1 MRGALSLPSL
11 FLGITPA
18 QARQHLLPLMK
29 AARSKYPRVV
39 VPCAGRFTGPL
50 IALKAGYPPDAI
62 HASDVSLFSSLIGYL
77 AAGTDVR
84 QLGAVVALPDVPELE
99 TCANETADQ
108 LEHAAAVLLAMK
120 VATTPGK
127 NAYARML
134 RQDLVSDWRRHLEK
148 LKSHLKLLSE
158 QLKGIHYEPRDL
170 YAVVEQDSADPK
182 ALLYVDPPGFGGGY
196 EKIFDTGGVVSYNA
210 TEFTSFDPKTG
221 FEQLGEMVKDAP
233 ALVITMRA
241 TKDDSASP
249 SAVWGMLAGDRVKM
263 LAANRK
269 DEAAALSGVRISM
282 KAEKAVNPR
291 WPVWG
296 SRTDKIRE
304 DSDIRVEKTT
314 RELSLYYRDLF
325 AHALGATSS
334 ERFYL
339 IWLDGK
345 VFGTFGMH
353 LSFATT
359 GRFYDPAD
367 KRLFAWE
374 SYGFSARHPAYKKY
388 LNRLLMMCVTCEEFF
403 GMLKRHS
410 SFPMGDPVGIRTACI
425 TKGMKSKGNRGILKL
440 LSREP
445 LPDGRHHI
453 VYAAEWRKG
462 TFKDQVAQW
471 YRKYGTKEE

>member
-158 QLKGIHYEPRDL
+158 QLKGIHYLCLPAQAAARPGQPVRRAHGGRQGNDCAGGSSCEARGRDEEVG
-170 YAVVEQDSADPK
+170 A
-182 ALLYVDPPGFGGGY
+182 GGGY
-196 EKIFDTGGVVSYNA
+196 SITWSHSLSDGGNRES
-210 TEFTSFDPKTG
+210 
-221 FEQLGEMVKDAP
+221 AP
-233 ALVITMRA
+233 C
-241 TKDDSASP
+241 
-249 SAVWGMLAGDRVKM
+249 GYG
-263 LAANRK
+263 
-269 DEAAALSGVRISM
+269 SGVDGS
-282 KAEKAVNPR
+282 AECGVN
-291 WPVWG
+291 
-296 SRTDKIRE
+296 
-304 DSDIRVEKTT
+304 
-314 RELSLYYRDLF
+314 
-325 AHALGATSS
+325 
-334 ERFYL
+334 
-339 IWLDGK
+339 
-345 VFGTFGMH
+345 
-353 LSFATT
+353 
-359 GRFYDPAD
+359 
-367 KRLFAWE
+367 
-374 SYGFSARHPAYKKY
+374 
-388 LNRLLMMCVTCEEFF
+388 
-403 GMLKRHS
+403 
-410 SFPMGDPVGIRTACI
+410 
-425 TKGMKSKGNRGILKL
+425 
-440 LSREP
+440 
-445 LPDGRHHI
+445 
-453 VYAAEWRKG
+453 
-462 TFKDQVAQW
+462 
-471 YRKYGTKEE
+471 